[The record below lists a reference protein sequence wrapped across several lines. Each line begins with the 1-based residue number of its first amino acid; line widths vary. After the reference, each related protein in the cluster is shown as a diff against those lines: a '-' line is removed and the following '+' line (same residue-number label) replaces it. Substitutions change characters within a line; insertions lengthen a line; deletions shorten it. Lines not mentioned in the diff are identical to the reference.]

1 MLVKKFHV
9 LLAMFLSVVLL
20 FCHAQDKSTNA
31 TVHHLTQLSS
41 TIQDNL
47 LRYTGLASFS
57 EG

>member
-1 MLVKKFHV
+1 M
-9 LLAMFLSVVLL
+9 LAMFLSIVLL
-20 FCHAQDKSTNA
+20 FCHTQDKSTNA
-31 TVHHLTQLSS
+31 TVRHLTQLPS